1 MRALLLTAVNELQ
14 FTTVP
19 DPVPS
24 AGEVPLRAAGAEAR
38 LERGWSA
45 ATRAVSSWCE
55 WQPRRAGFSRVRL
68 G

>member
-14 FTTVP
+14 VTTVP

-38 LERGWSA
+38 LERGDPCGKLVVRM
-45 ATRAVSSWCE
+45 AT
-55 WQPRRAGFSRVRL
+55 
-68 G
+68 